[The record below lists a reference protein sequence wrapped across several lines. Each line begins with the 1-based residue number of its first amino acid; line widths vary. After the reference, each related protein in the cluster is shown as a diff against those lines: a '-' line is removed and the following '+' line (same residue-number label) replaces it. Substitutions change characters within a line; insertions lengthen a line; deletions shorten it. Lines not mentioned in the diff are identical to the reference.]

1 MLSCEAKDLAMKQ
14 MGERADPIKANLRE
28 FRGKKKEKKK
38 KKKKKKTKRNLGINI
53 TCLKPIKLCPN
64 GGKISMFVKRTC
76 TARFILYTKFPKSML
91 SPNMRIIGN

>member
-14 MGERADPIKANLRE
+14 IGERADPIKTHLRE

-38 KKKKKKTKRNLGINI
+38 EKTRRNLGINI
-53 TCLKPIKLCPN
+53 TCLKPIKLWPN

-76 TARFILYTKFPKSML
+76 TARFIIYKVSKIYALT
-91 SPNMRIIGN
+91 